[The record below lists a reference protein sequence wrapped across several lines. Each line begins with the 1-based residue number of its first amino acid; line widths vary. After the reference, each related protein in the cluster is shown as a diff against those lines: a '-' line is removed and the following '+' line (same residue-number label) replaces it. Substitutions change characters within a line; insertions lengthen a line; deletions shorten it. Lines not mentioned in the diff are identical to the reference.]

1 MSVLYHPSKANVV
14 ADGLSRVT
22 IGSVS
27 HVEEAKKELVKDVHR
42 LGILG
47 VRFGRFSE
55 WWFYGPS

>member
-42 LGILG
+42 LGRLG